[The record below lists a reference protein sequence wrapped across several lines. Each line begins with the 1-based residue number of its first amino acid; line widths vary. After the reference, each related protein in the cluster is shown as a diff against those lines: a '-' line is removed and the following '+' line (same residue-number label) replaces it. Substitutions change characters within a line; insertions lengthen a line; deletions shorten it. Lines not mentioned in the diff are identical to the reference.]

1 MTDQLV
7 WMRLRFSTWLQSI
20 SEEIRSATTSMT
32 SVPKPLK
39 FLRKHYDSVK
49 AYYESMPESDNKP
62 KLADVLSILAI
73 SSAAKDSR
81 ESLKFRLA
89 GSKVGNLWI
98 CNLCI
103 RPVSGQGNA
112 STCTMHS
119 SSLQSMRVAL
129 PFILALGHLLCL
141 SSQAP
146 CDQRPALTAKHSGL
160 IFFCSPPS

>member
-1 MTDQLV
+1 MLTL
-7 WMRLRFSTWLQSI
+7 LQSI

-49 AYYESMPESDNKP
+49 SYYESMPESDNKP

-98 CNLCI
+98 
-103 RPVSGQGNA
+103 RQVSGHNHA
-112 STCTMHS
+112 SPCMP
-119 SSLQSMRVAL
+119 QQL
-129 PFILALGHLLCL
+129 P
-141 SSQAP
+141 
-146 CDQRPALTAKHSGL
+146 
-160 IFFCSPPS
+160 